1 MATTQQFYP
10 KSNKKGLNGAS
21 EADYET
27 IHKENAIPGSST
39 RSHANLDNQKE
50 QSSGA
55 NTEVN
60 TQQQQ
65 QQQHHSKQQYSQD
78 QVMQEEEE
86 AKAAAAEIVDQD
98 SLGSD
103 ESMTSTSSSSGYL
116 EPWIDGFLGK
126 KGNEYFCEIDVD
138 YITDRFNLMGLNRH
152 ISTRFSTVI
161 NFIVDELDDEQL
173 SKLRGSD
180 YEQLCKDAAKLYGL
194 IHARYIITLKGLDKM
209 MHKYREGDFGK
220 CPRVF
225 CEGQNLLP
233 VGLHDSYSK
242 EYVKLYCPCCEDVYV
257 PKSTRHSNLDGS
269 FFGTTFPGIFLQ
281 QYPKLV
287 PVKPIDNYVPKING
301 FELHRHAQ
309 WARWQELQRL
319 KHLRVLT
326 ESYGLKNVEG
336 GFDIPGSYH
345 LQPLVNSEKIFSS
358 EKPRVVDLSDEE

>member
-1 MATTQQFYP
+1 MATTQQ
-10 KSNKKGLNGAS
+10 SLTTSDKKTFNGAG
-21 EADYET
+21 EADFEIT
-27 IHKENAIPGSST
+27 HKENAVPESSA
-39 RSHANLDNQKE
+39 RSHSNLDNHKE
-50 QSSGA
+50 QSSSI
-55 NTEVN
+55 NTEAN
-60 TQQQQ
+60 PQQQQQQQ
-65 QQQHHSKQQYSQD
+65 QQQHSQD
-78 QVMQEEEE
+78 QVMQEE
-86 AKAAAAEIVDQD
+86 VDHD

-209 MHKYREGDFGK
+209 MHKYKEGDFGK

-225 CEGQNLLP
+225 CEGQHLLP

-242 EYVKLYCPCCEDVYV
+242 EFVKLYCPCCEDVYV

-319 KHLRVLT
+319 KHLRLLKET
-326 ESYGLKNVEG
+326 YGVKNVEG
-336 GFDIPGSYH
+336 GYDVPGSYH
-345 LQPLVNSEKIFSS
+345 LQPLVNSETIYSS
-358 EKPRVVDLSDEE
+358 EKPRVVDLSDDE